1 MSDIKF
7 NTIEEAIADFKAG
20 KMVIAVDDDD
30 LENEGSLLVAGEF
43 ATPEVINFMATN
55 AKGLITMPISE
66 EVARQLGLEALI
78 CRVLME
84 NHLYLQYLL
93 TRQMLLLEFPHRIV
107 LQQLFAATKA
117 DAKPEDFRMPGHM
130 FPKVAR
136 QGGVLKRTGF
146 TEAAVD
152 LAVMAGL
159 RPVGLCC
166 DILDEDGFVGKLPI
180 FVRICKE
187 IRLKAYHNR

>member
-78 CRVLME
+78 WQVLME

-107 LQQLFAATKA
+107 LQQLSL
-117 DAKPEDFRMPGHM
+117 
-130 FPKVAR
+130 R
-136 QGGVLKRTGF
+136 QKQMLSQKISVCQ
-146 TEAAVD
+146 VICS
-152 LAVMAGL
+152 L
-159 RPVGLCC
+159 R
-166 DILDEDGFVGKLPI
+166 
-180 FVRICKE
+180 
-187 IRLKAYHNR
+187 

>member
-66 EVARQLGLEALI
+66 EV
-78 CRVLME
+78 ME

-93 TRQMLLLEFPHRIV
+93 TRQMRLLEFPHRIV
-107 LQQLFAATKA
+107 LQQLSL
-117 DAKPEDFRMPGHM
+117 
-130 FPKVAR
+130 R
-136 QGGVLKRTGF
+136 QKQMLSQKISVCQ
-146 TEAAVD
+146 VICS
-152 LAVMAGL
+152 L
-159 RPVGLCC
+159 R
-166 DILDEDGFVGKLPI
+166 
-180 FVRICKE
+180 
-187 IRLKAYHNR
+187 

>member
-78 CRVLME
+78 WQGSDGEPSVSTVS
-84 NHLYLQYLL
+84 L

-107 LQQLFAATKA
+107 LQQLSL
-117 DAKPEDFRMPGHM
+117 
-130 FPKVAR
+130 R
-136 QGGVLKRTGF
+136 QKQMLSQKISVCQ
-146 TEAAVD
+146 VICS
-152 LAVMAGL
+152 L
-159 RPVGLCC
+159 R
-166 DILDEDGFVGKLPI
+166 
-180 FVRICKE
+180 
-187 IRLKAYHNR
+187 